1 MCLELLKKESPDI
14 IILDILMEPM
24 DGWETLLHI
33 RENPVTRFIPVIMFS
48 AKKISPFE
56 AETQHPHIDDYITKP
71 VSPRDL
77 LETIAKVL
85 SRKETCRKNLELWR
99 HAGLDTEEI
108 EEYTRLMAT
117 IEVDHGLIANL
128 QQQLGTERRD
138 TPVGE
143 IERTIEMIHSRI
155 QENSILAE
163 DIAQRG
169 NSLVTPD
176 AERGGTPAKSNPEV
190 SRGKPPVREEL
201 PVPGIPAGEEGHVS
215 PKVIPEEEQR
225 TLSPIR
231 EKEGVAGS
239 TTVETETTAPGHM
252 ECRIDTGS
260 QEREDKRGP
269 VHSLKKPSSRNP
281 ERDTTAGTISPSPQ
295 ESHSLPVRETGDSG
309 STDAAHSNEATTFNN
324 PPAITRSEH
333 HSGDEQDPVPINTGE
348 SALPVQFPV
357 IPQEDHGS
365 LHLPMQKVPTH
376 TQEPV
381 VQPSPVTREEQGT
394 RSIRT
399 EQKTETTSTVHKE
412 KTPEHPKSRDVRKST
427 TQEKAPSS
435 PGFFSRI
442 ISAIMNIFSR
452 SKP

>member
-56 AETQHPHIDDYITKP
+56 AETPHPHIDDYITKP

-163 DIAQRG
+163 EIALRG
-169 NSLVTPD
+169 NSLVTPV
-176 AERGGTPAKSNPEV
+176 AEREITLAEINPEV
-190 SRGKPPVREEL
+190 SRGEPS
-201 PVPGIPAGEEGHVS
+201 GEVGHVS
-215 PKVIPEEEQR
+215 QRVIPEEQR
-225 TLSPIR
+225 TPPATR
-231 EKEGVAGS
+231 EKQEVAGS
-239 TTVETETTAPGHM
+239 IPVETKTTAPALM
-252 ECRIDTGS
+252 ECRLGMGS
-260 QEREDKRGP
+260 PEGADKGGP
-269 VHSLKKPSSRNP
+269 DHSFNNLTPMSP
-281 ERDTTAGTISPSPQ
+281 ERDTTAGTILSAVL
-295 ESHSLPVRETGDSG
+295 ESHSIPVREPGDSG
-309 STDAAHSNEATTFNN
+309 SADAARSNETTTFNN

-333 HSGDEQDPVPINTGE
+333 QSGDERDPVPINTVE

-357 IPQEDHGS
+357 LPQEDHGS
-365 LHLPMQKVPTH
+365 LHLPMQKVPTQ

-399 EQKTETTSTVHKE
+399 EQKTKTTSTVHKE
-412 KTPEHPKSRDVRKST
+412 KTPEPPKSRDVRKST

-442 ISAIMNIFSR
+442 ISAIMHIFTR